1 MTLNDQIIDEAEEL
15 ARNRVLGSYPTREAI
30 ADAVSEI
37 VGVKLAHNTTGAYL
51 AEAAHNR
58 VYFAQE
64 QLAEVA
70 GSWSTPPQPQI
81 RYSPKVT

>member
-1 MTLNDQIIDEAEEL
+1 MTLNDQIIDEAEML
-15 ARNRVLGSYPTREAI
+15 ARDRILGPYPTRAEI
-30 ADAVSEI
+30 ANAVSEI
-37 VGVKLAHNTTGAYL
+37 VGVKLGHNTTGAYL

-70 GSWSTPPQPQI
+70 GSWKTPPKPQI